1 MISGFPARLLLFL
14 ALAALALPGRA
25 DAQNRVLE
33 VEFTPT
39 ERAQVAVWLEADD
52 GTFVR
57 TLLLTNAVGK
67 YGIGNRPG
75 ALQMNSGYRWPYG
88 RREGV
93 LPVWGHRRA
102 EAQGAFPRVIF
113 QNRRSEGYA
122 SRTSTDFSPDA
133 YFCLS
138 FDRDLSGQD
147 ALDAVT
153 CASQFN
159 SDKGRYITDSDVRSG
174 YTEPWIDEDGTAR
187 DRALALTSVYP
198 ARRDLEGP
206 VLSDHPDVGRFAG
219 DARDVMPEIDAVTT
233 ATLPGDTRRRLTFE
247 VPDDIPDGAYV
258 VWLEIN
264 TEGDYNDPMWG
275 PERFPGP
282 TDPTGA
288 RWDTWAVDFGYPYR
302 GQPSVVYAVPITLS
316 GAEDQA
322 GTATPAGYGDLQGEN
337 GSVNAMDTT
346 IADDPTVAPGSGTDR
361 LRVDGQS
368 GDRLLVRVVGTNVCD
383 APNPPPECGAACT
396 TVDGCSEGFLCDV
409 AAGACVGRCE
419 LDAAPDA
426 ITDLVAQADDD
437 RSWDR
442 AEVELTLP
450 SSLRGLG
457 EVEIRVAQEPFDGSV
472 PFASW
477 GVTAKTYSEDNEEET
492 FQLLLQA
499 EQLAALGAGSGDRIA
514 VDLAGLAFATTH
526 YVGVRAKDE
535 CGRAGG
541 VATAQLQTTEIV
553 FETVSPCFVATATYG
568 TPEAEEI
575 GVLRR
580 FRDRYLRSTTLGEQL
595 TQAYYDHGPAL
606 ATEVRESDTLRS
618 VSRTLLR
625 PVLAFAEWL
634 EQ

>member
-1 MISGFPARLLLFL
+1 MVSGFPARFL
-14 ALAALALPGRA
+14 SFVALAALALPGRA
-25 DAQNRVLE
+25 SAQDRVLE

-39 ERAQVAVWLEADD
+39 ERAQLAVWLEAED
-52 GTFVR
+52 GSFVR

-88 RREGV
+88 RREGA

-102 EAQGAFPRVIF
+102 DAQGPFARVIF
-113 QNRRSEGYA
+113 QDRRSEGYA
-122 SRTSTDFSPDA
+122 SRTSSDFSPDA

-138 FDRDLSGQD
+138 FDRALSDRD

-159 SDKGRYITDSDVRSG
+159 SDKGRYITDDDVDAG
-174 YTEPWIDEDGTAR
+174 YTEPWIDEAGAAG
-187 DRALALTSVYP
+187 DRALTLTSVYP
-198 ARRDLEGP
+198 PRRDLGDP
-206 VLSDHPDVGRFAG
+206 VLSDHPDVARFAG

-233 ATLPGDTRRRLTFE
+233 ATLPGDTRRRLTFA
-247 VPDDIPDGAYV
+247 VPDDIPDGAYL
-258 VWLEIN
+258 VWLEVN
-264 TEGDYNDPMWG
+264 TEGDYSDAWG

-282 TDPTGA
+282 TDPTGT
-288 RWDTWAVDFGYPYR
+288 RWDTWAVNFGYPYR

-316 GAEDQA
+316 GAEDEA
-322 GTATPAGYGDLQGEN
+322 GTATPVGYGDLEGET
-337 GSVNAMDTT
+337 GTLRAMDAT
-346 IADDPTVAPGSGTDR
+346 IAADPDRAPGSGTDR
-361 LRVDGQS
+361 LRIDGQS
-368 GDRLLVRVVGTNVCD
+368 GHRLVVRVVGTNVCE

-396 TVDGCSEGFLCDV
+396 AVDGCGEGFLCDV
-409 AAGACVGRCE
+409 GAGTCVGRCE
-419 LDAAPDA
+419 LDATPDA
-426 ITDLVAQADDD
+426 IADLGARADAD

-442 AEVELTLP
+442 AQVELTLP

-457 EVEIRVAQEPFDGSV
+457 EVEIRVSPDPFDGSV
-472 PFASW
+472 PFESW

-499 EQLAALGAGSGDRIA
+499 EQLAALGAGPGDRIA
-514 VDLAGLAFATTH
+514 VDLAGLAFASTH

-535 CGRAGG
+535 CGRAGP

-553 FETVSPCFVATATYG
+553 FETVSPCFVATASYG
-568 TPEAEEI
+568 TPQAEEI

-580 FRDRYLRSTTLGEQL
+580 FRDRYLRSTSLGEEL
-595 TQAYYDHGPAL
+595 TQAYYAHGPVL
-606 ATEVRESDTLRS
+606 AAEVRESETLRR
-618 VSRTLLR
+618 VSRSVLE

-634 EQ
+634 ER

>member
-1 MISGFPARLLLFL
+1 MFSGFPARFL
-14 ALAALALPGRA
+14 ALLACAALALPGRA
-25 DAQNRVLE
+25 SAQRVLE

-39 ERAQVAVWLEADD
+39 ERAQVAVWLEAED
-52 GTFVR
+52 GSFVR
-57 TLLLTNAVGK
+57 TLLLTNAVGT

-102 EAQGAFPRVIF
+102 EGQGPFTRVIF

-122 SRTSTDFSPDA
+122 SRTSSDFSPDA

-138 FDRDLSGQD
+138 FDRERSDRD

-159 SDKGRYITDSDVRSG
+159 SDKGRYITEADVRSG
-174 YTEPWIDEDGTAR
+174 YTEPWIEEDGSAR
-187 DRALALTSVYP
+187 DRALSLTSIYP
-198 ARRDLEGP
+198 PRRDLEGP
-206 VLSDHPDVGRFAG
+206 VLLDHPDVGRFAG
-219 DARDVMPEIDAVTT
+219 DARDAMPEIDAVTT

-258 VWLEIN
+258 VWLEVN

-275 PERFPGP
+275 PERYPGP
-282 TDPTGA
+282 TDPTGS
-288 RWDTWAVDFGYPYR
+288 RWDTWAVNFGYPYR

-316 GAEDQA
+316 GAEA
-322 GTATPAGYGDLQGEN
+322 ENGTATPAGYGSLHGDSGDL
-337 GSVNAMDTT
+337 SAMDAT
-346 IADDPTVAPGSGTDR
+346 IASDPTRAPGSGTDR
-361 LRVDGQS
+361 LRQGEDGN
-368 GDRLLVRVVGTNVCD
+368 RLIVRVVGTNVCD

-396 TVDGCSEGFLCDV
+396 TVEGCGDGFLCDV
-409 AAGACVGRCE
+409 STGACVGRCE
-419 LDAAPDA
+419 LDTAPDA
-426 ITDLVAQADDD
+426 IADLMAAADDD

-442 AEVELTLP
+442 AHVELTLP
-450 SSLRGLG
+450 SSLRGLA
-457 EVEIRVAQEPFDGSV
+457 EVEIRVSPDPFDGSV
-472 PFASW
+472 PFESW
-477 GVTAKTYSEDNEEET
+477 GVTAKTYSEENEEET

-499 EQLAALGAGSGDRIA
+499 EQLAALGAGPGDRIA
-514 VDLAGLAFATTH
+514 VDLAGLAFASTH

-580 FRDRYLRSTTLGEQL
+580 FRDRYLRSTAIGERL
-595 TQAYYDHGPAL
+595 TQAYYAHGPAL
-606 ATEVRESDTLRS
+606 AAEVRESDALRR
-618 VSRTLLR
+618 VSRALLA
-625 PVLAFAEWL
+625 PVLDVVEWL
-634 EQ
+634 ER